1 MESSKVIDS
10 DDDGSLPDVQL
21 SAVTEALF
29 AREDEEQAQAT
40 NGKGAVPH
48 ADQHG
53 AHTDP
58 LVRRFMRAASQR
70 RQASA
75 ISSAST
81 YPRTDR
87 PEDGEQNRPGSI
99 KARPK
104 RFPGRAVHDFTAS
117 EPASGATTSV
127 TGRSHLT
134 SPGATASTS
143 LAIHER
149 DDAYNGSPKP
159 SFGRRHLSRNGIE
172 ETEGQAIGSP
182 HPEQAPEYPRRVFI
196 KSKPPRTSPE
206 KGHHLVSDHETK
218 PAYDDRSRSSDV
230 ISTEHIALAA
240 PVNVPR
246 PAQSSIEPAA
256 PAPLVVVPATLKPAT
271 NEPEKRRV
279 VKRFRVNGHLY
290 SVTKKLGKGGSGR
303 VYEVLSGLKELW
315 AFKVIPLHNLDDRSK
330 KQIQNEVS
338 LLRDLKRVDR
348 VIYLHDWVVEES
360 KKALFMV
367 SKYSCENET
376 CLADSIHPHRLWN

>member
-1 MESSKVIDS
+1 MESSKVVDS

-29 AREDEEQAQAT
+29 AREDEEHAQVT

-58 LVRRFMRAASQR
+58 LVRRFMRASSQR

-75 ISSAST
+75 TSSTST

-127 TGRSHLT
+127 TGGSHLA

-149 DDAYNGSPKP
+149 GEASNGSPKP
-159 SFGRRHLSRNGIE
+159 SFVRRHGIE
-172 ETEGQAIGSP
+172 VTEGQAIGSP
-182 HPEQAPEYPRRVFI
+182 HLEHAPEYPRRVSI
-196 KSKPPRTSPE
+196 KSKPPRTNPE

-218 PAYDDRSRSSDV
+218 PAYNDRGRSSDV
-230 ISTEHIALAA
+230 ISPEHIALAA
-240 PVNVPR
+240 PGNVPR

-271 NEPEKRRV
+271 NEPEKRRI

-303 VYEVLSGLKELW
+303 VYEVLSDLKELW

-360 KKALFMV
+360 KKALFIV

-376 CLADSIHPHRLWN
+376 CLANSIHLHRLWN